1 MKLVISTFQS
11 YGDTRLVHRGT
22 QFKLRY
28 IHAPTDSAIEEKDLR
43 QLARV
48 VADDAREL
56 GFYVSYSLDQDEQE
70 IRPRH
75 QRPGHVPLSPREVA
89 LAARLNMAEQQARRL
104 LEENRRMRFAMQS
117 GGISCAQFDKEYKA
131 NEKAK
136 L

>member
-28 IHAPTDSAIEEKDLR
+28 IHAPTDSASEEKDLR
-43 QLARV
+43 QLGRV

-56 GFYVSYSLDQDEQE
+56 GFYVSFSLDQDEQE
-70 IRPRH
+70 IRPHH

-104 LEENRRMRFAMQS
+104 LEENRRMRFAMQR
-117 GGISCAQFDKEYKA
+117 GGVSCAQFDEEYKA

>member
-1 MKLVISTFQS
+1 MKLVISTYQS
-11 YGDTRLVHRGT
+11 FGDSRLVHRGT

-56 GFYVSYSLDQDEQE
+56 GFYVSYSMDQDEQE

-89 LAARLNMAEQQARRL
+89 LAARLNMAEQQAKRL
-104 LEENRRMRFAMQS
+104 LEENRRMRFAMQR
-117 GGISCAQFDKEYKA
+117 GGVSCAQFDEEYKA